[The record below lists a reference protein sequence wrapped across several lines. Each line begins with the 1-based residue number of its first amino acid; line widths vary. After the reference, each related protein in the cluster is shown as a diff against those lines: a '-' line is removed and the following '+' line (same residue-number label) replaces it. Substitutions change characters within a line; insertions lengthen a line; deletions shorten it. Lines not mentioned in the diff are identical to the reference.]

1 MYFTHFVISFIVSS
15 FTVVVITLIRKV
27 FKRQLTAK
35 WRYYLWFLMFL
46 GLTLPFIPTN
56 ILQVENYF
64 NVDVSQSTQINS
76 SSTSMKQTPGE
87 ENWMQDFSVSVNR
100 LDLTVLNEILANIW
114 ILGIL
119 ILSVLAIN
127 ACLKLKK
134 IKSSIINIENNDI
147 IALFE
152 QCKQQLNIS
161 NHLII
166 GVSPLIKTPMA
177 FGLFKTYIVLPIR
190 FEEWL
195 SKEEIEYILLH
206 ELNHYKYKDMVWNYI
221 VVIYQIVYWFNPLVW
236 FAFKE
241 MRLDREIACDTAVLN
256 TLDRQNY
263 VDYGNTI
270 INFVDKNAQAKEHF
284 SLTNQLNGSKRQI
297 KTRIESI
304 ASYTMET
311 RKLKLKSLAIF
322 LLVGVVITSQ
332 IPIISVMGAEDNY
345 HHLNNEQTVYEDL
358 SKHFADYEG
367 SFVLY
372 SMKDDTY
379 RIYNE
384 EKSTLRV
391 SPNSTYKIY
400 SALFGLETNVISNN
414 HSILKWNGVE
424 YPYDSWNKDQN
435 LSTAMKNSVTWY
447 FQQLDQSVQKDTIQA
462 YLNEIGYGNNNL
474 SGGLSQY
481 WLESSLKISPIEQVQ
496 VLKGFYT
503 NQYGFKDKNIQT
515 VKNAIKLEEK
525 DGAMLSGK
533 TGTGSVNGKNIS
545 GWFIGYV
552 ETEKDTFFFATN
564 IQSEEKA
571 YGSKAAE
578 ITLAILREKG
588 MY

>member
-1 MYFTHFVISFIVSS
+1 
-15 FTVVVITLIRKV
+15 
-27 FKRQLTAK
+27 
-35 WRYYLWFLMFL
+35 MFL

>member
-64 NVDVSQSTQINS
+64 NVDVNQSTQINS

-166 GVSPLIKTPMA
+166 GVSPLIKTPMT

-358 SKHFADYEG
+358 SKHFTDYEG

>member
-64 NVDVSQSTQINS
+64 NVDVNQSTQINS

-166 GVSPLIKTPMA
+166 GVSPLIKTPMT

>member
-64 NVDVSQSTQINS
+64 NVDVNQSTQINS

-166 GVSPLIKTPMA
+166 GVSPLIKTPMT

-270 INFVDKNAQAKEHF
+270 ITFVDKNAQAKEHF